1 MLQAVGST
9 TVYMDPSTGD
19 LLVDPNAVSGEDEG
33 GSLFG
38 GNPARRFQRKY
49 ERLKRRAARRGIV
62 LEDLDDDVEPEVEKP
77 IQDLYQHAVAL
88 GVVTENQF
96 EGLGFVSI
104 AATTA
109 GFISDTV
116 NRNLW
121 GKGIVLDSD
130 DPPSMTI
137 TAITVA
143 GLPINVGAAGAPLSM
158 FQHNS
163 TRFGITFGR
172 RIALVGQVIRV
183 DAFNNDS
190 SAHSLSGAVVADEM
204 NPYMQQALWER
215 LLVQAAVEAF
225 GG

>member
-1 MLQAVGST
+1 MLQAVGQT
-9 TVYMDPSTGD
+9 TVFLDPQSGN
-19 LLVDPNAVSGEDEG
+19 LLVDPNAVGDGGEDEG
-33 GSLFG
+33 GAIFG
-38 GNPARRFQRKY
+38 GGRHLRNKY
-49 ERLKRRAARRGIV
+49 ERLKRKAARRGIQI
-62 LEDLDDDVEPEVEKP
+62 DDDDDGAPEEKP

-96 EGLGFVSI
+96 EGLGFASI

-109 GFISDTV
+109 GFIQDTV

-130 DPPSMTI
+130 DAPSMTV

-158 FQHNS
+158 FQHDS

-225 GG
+225 GGQG